1 MAAHLGVATERGKC
15 IVAIAGDTY
24 VLIQVV
30 QIVPAFQ
37 ALAAIQVQ
45 RVHLLILPESLGTH
59 ALPVALT
66 VANGIIQLLR
76 VIFRVAA
83 DQVDTRLL
91 AVIEKQLVELAHLV
105 I

>member
-1 MAAHLGVATERGKC
+1 MAAQLGVVTEHGKC
-15 IVAIAGDTY
+15 IVAIAGHTY
-24 VLIQVV
+24 VLIQAA
-30 QIVPAFQ
+30 QIVQALQVSAVIQVHPDSLLTRPAQ
-37 ALAAIQVQ
+37 HSIPVQLAAI
-45 RVHLLILPESLGTH
+45 
-59 ALPVALT
+59 A